1 MSHTQVHRS
10 HTEEAN
16 AAVVIVSALFT
27 ALQRLMGAVATTTVG
42 WATVLLFG
50 RVPQAQQR
58 LLALITLGSLLWLL
72 TVVCAVVPAVGSFV
86 ISLVPRPGFVLQAW
100 LWVGILVLAIGLP
113 LAIGLATV
121 SLDKDARG
129 PVATVGHVVRGYP
142 LAAVL
147 GATTIFLIG
156 LSLTLRIRAIQ
167 RGWEADHL
175 PMIIKP
181 GCYDTVASD
190 LEAALRD
197 AGLRV
202 GRKRAPWPLTVP
214 PKLVVAVGGGVA
226 RDLVPD
232 ELTEFSGDD
241 LWVLLYPSDVAMVGK
256 KELVARARAAIAMR
270 LAFAEVY
277 MTSAKESEQIED
289 RLVHLSGASHVS
301 PTDFRTLDAQLA
313 SLAVPYADWQTL
325 YRLRLQ
331 VELRHKR
338 VPA

>member
-1 MSHTQVHRS
+1 M
-10 HTEEAN
+10 
-16 AAVVIVSALFT
+16 VIFSALFT
-27 ALQRLMGAVATTTVG
+27 ALQRLMGDVATTTVG

-72 TVVCAVVPAVGSFV
+72 TVVCVVLPAAGGFV
-86 ISLVPRPGFVLQAW
+86 ISLVPRPGFVLEAW
-100 LWVGILVLAIGLP
+100 LQAGILVLAIGLP
-113 LAIGLATV
+113 LAIGFATATLDEARADPLALV
-121 SLDKDARG
+121 S
-129 PVATVGHVVRGYP
+129 HVIRGYP

-147 GATTIFLIG
+147 GATTIFLIV
-156 LSLTLRIRAIQ
+156 LSLTLKTRAIQ

-181 GCYDTVASD
+181 GRYDAVATD
-190 LEAALRD
+190 LEAALRQ

-202 GRKRAPWPLTVP
+202 RRARAPWPLTVP
-214 PKLVVAVGGGVA
+214 PKLIVAVGGGVA
-226 RDLVPD
+226 RHLVPD
-232 ELTEFSGDD
+232 ELAEFSSDD

-289 RLVHLSGASHVS
+289 RLVDLSGASHVS
-301 PTDFRTLDAQLA
+301 ATDFRALDAQLA
-313 SLAVPYADWQTL
+313 SLAVPYDDWQTL

-331 VELRHKR
+331 VELRHR
-338 VPA
+338 RGPA